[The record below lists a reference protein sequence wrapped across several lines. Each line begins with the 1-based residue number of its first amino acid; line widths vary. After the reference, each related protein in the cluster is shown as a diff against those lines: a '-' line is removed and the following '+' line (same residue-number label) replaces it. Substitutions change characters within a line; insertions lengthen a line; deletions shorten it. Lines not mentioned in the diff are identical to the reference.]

1 MNRWAF
7 VALVALA
14 CGIEAVAADA
24 PVVVYSAKPMP
35 AAFAVLT
42 DRSIFYKGREVPAPR
57 TYFPRTVGPATTN
70 PTADA
75 ATIAAA
81 AAAAAE
87 QSLVFSGVT
96 NVDNVI
102 DAFIE
107 DQNSSKVT
115 MYRIGEPIAR
125 GKITN
130 ITLDDL
136 TYQANGKITHV
147 AVGENLQGVM
157 VQTTQPA
164 VASSSSGGGSSSA
177 TPAPANTSS
186 SGASGG
192 GDTND
197 VLERLRK
204 RRQQEL
210 QGK

>member
-1 MNRWAF
+1 MNRWSLF
-7 VALVALA
+7 ALAALA
-14 CGIEAVAADA
+14 CGIEAAAADA

-35 AAFAVLT
+35 ATFAVLT
-42 DRSIFYKGREVPAPR
+42 DRSIFYKGREVPVPR
-57 TYFPRTVGPATTN
+57 IYFPRPVGPATTS

-75 ATIAAA
+75 ATMAAA

-87 QSLVFSGVT
+87 QTLVFSGVT
-96 NVDNVI
+96 KADNVI

-136 TYQANGKITHV
+136 TYEQNGKTIHV
-147 AVGENLQGVM
+147 SVGENLQGVM
-157 VQTTQPA
+157 VQTTQPS
-164 VASSSSGGGSSSA
+164 VVSSGSSNSSETAAPNNLNSSGG
-177 TPAPANTSS
+177 
-186 SGASGG
+186 SGG